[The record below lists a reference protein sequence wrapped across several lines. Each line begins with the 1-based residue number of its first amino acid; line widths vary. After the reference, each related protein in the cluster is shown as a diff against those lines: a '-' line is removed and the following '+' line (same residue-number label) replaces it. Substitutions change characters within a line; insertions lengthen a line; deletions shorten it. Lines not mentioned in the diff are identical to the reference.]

1 MVFKK
6 NIEVSLAHQREML
19 DKFGGTLTIENPIV
33 VGTVAIQ
40 DLYNTNASTVN
51 AFGAAATLNIGN
63 NTGTVTLRNPTLV
76 GTETTQNVYN
86 TVATTVNAFGAATA
100 ITIGFAS
107 PTGLTTIRHDLKVD
121 GDFTVDGTLTLGND
135 VAIDLIFLKG
145 PSLASKVETGT
156 IVIDLSTIDPTTSAA
171 ERKVYEDRGIS
182 FLDAPVFGTKG
193 EARDGGLWIVVG
205 GPEDIFKK
213 ALPVLEPLSET
224 LHYMGAG
231 GNGTKMKL
239 VGNLLVA
246 SQIVSI
252 GEALSLAKKAGLD
265 LKKVLEVAA
274 VADFK
279 TPIYAGVG
287 AGVIRGD
294 YEVNFPLKLMLKDAR
309 LIQAFAAKLNTPV
322 TIAVTAEDLAKEG
335 VDGGMG
341 DLNASAIV
349 KVISNRA
356 GVDLSE

>member
-1 MVFKK
+1 MAK
-6 NIEVSLAHQREML
+6 
-19 DKFGGTLTIENPIV
+19 
-33 VGTVAIQ
+33 
-40 DLYNTNASTVN
+40 
-51 AFGAAATLNIGN
+51 
-63 NTGTVTLRNPTLV
+63 
-76 GTETTQNVYN
+76 
-86 TVATTVNAFGAATA
+86 
-100 ITIGFAS
+100 IGFIGLGIMGSGMVGNLVKAGHDVTVWNRS
-107 PTGLTTIRHDLKVD
+107 DSKYPEIEKIGAKTVSDPTQLLPGA
-121 GDFTVDGTLTLGND
+121 DFLMYCLADD
-135 VAIDLIFLKG
+135 VAIDSIFLKG

-171 ERKVYEDRGIS
+171 ERKVYEERGIS